1 MAGKVGDRISLDSKK
16 AGQTRREGEILDV
29 IDSPSGVGYRVR
41 WADGHESDIHPA
53 AGSASIMPAVQTKKR
68 KGS

>member
-1 MAGKVGDRISLDSKK
+1 MVGKAGDRISLDSKK
-16 AGQTRREGEILDV
+16 AGRARREGEILEV
-29 IDSPSGVGYRVR
+29 IDSAAGVGYRVR

-53 AGSASIMPAVQTKKR
+53 GGSATIIPAVPTKKR